1 MNDNVFYRV
10 VIINF
15 ITALIITLVGC
26 YFLKTLH
33 LMDVMY
39 IANIF
44 GLYFIVVYCID
55 ILVQAG
61 NIQNNYQ
68 RFIYAAAFIIIFDL
82 LFMFIVPLLF
92 GNVFAS
98 SDYLILVFDGAR
110 LDLTLNTPVYLAIFG
125 ILMLIFNF
133 LLYLKDRKKVVE

>member
-1 MNDNVFYRV
+1 MNDNEFYRV

-44 GLYFIVVYCID
+44 GLYFIMVYCID

-82 LFMFIVPLLF
+82 LFMFIGRCFSEMCLHHPIISF
-92 GNVFAS
+92 
-98 SDYLILVFDGAR
+98 
-110 LDLTLNTPVYLAIFG
+110 
-125 ILMLIFNF
+125 
-133 LLYLKDRKKVVE
+133 

>member
-1 MNDNVFYRV
+1 
-10 VIINF
+10 
-15 ITALIITLVGC
+15 
-26 YFLKTLH
+26 
-33 LMDVMY
+33 MDVMY